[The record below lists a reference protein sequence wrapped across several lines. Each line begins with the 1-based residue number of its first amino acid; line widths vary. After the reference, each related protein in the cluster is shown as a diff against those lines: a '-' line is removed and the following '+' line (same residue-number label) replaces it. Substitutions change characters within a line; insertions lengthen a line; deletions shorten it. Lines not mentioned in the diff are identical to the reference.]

1 MTCKIHWGLPPNCAL
16 RRGTLIVGVP
26 KRDPKATAVQSAEE
40 ALQKKIAEHNGGTV
54 ASPKSETTNTPMC
67 SRNSVH
73 EEAGNMDFRIVWNQD
88 GRQGSGYMEL
98 LPGEFKGKWWNL
110 ESAFIHEAEF
120 EGPLEA
126 IFAKH
131 APDFDHYGNTAI
143 GKDQCWAII
152 DDLKALGSSAANEL
166 AIWLHGIVA
175 KHGSITVLG
184 I

>member
-1 MTCKIHWGLPPNCAL
+1 
-16 RRGTLIVGVP
+16 
-26 KRDPKATAVQSAEE
+26 VQSAEE

-73 EEAGNMDFRIVWNQD
+73 EEAGNMDFSIVWNQD
-88 GRQGSGYMEL
+88 GLQGSGYMEL